1 MAKKSMLEKLVNFSV
16 WVAGVIVS
24 LAVGLAL
31 INGTLSVPYLGVLNV
46 ISGWIAVVLTILGI
60 IYLIFVFSYF
70 N

>member
-60 IYLIFVFSYF
+60 VGTILKK
-70 N
+70 

>member
-1 MAKKSMLEKLVNFSV
+1 MAKKNMLETLVNFAV

-46 ISGWIAVVLTILGI
+46 VAGWIAVVLTVLGVI
-60 IYLIFVFSYF
+60 GALLKK
-70 N
+70 